1 MVEPE
6 EYSYEEFPESSTVTR
21 GMNVIE
27 FEDDIASV
35 VCKRY
40 VNYVERDGKQLK
52 LQFLMPYY
60 TVEHMEKLPCVV
72 FVQVSGWIKQKLYLN
87 IGNLSKLADK
97 GYIIAIVQYRSAE
110 DAPFPAQV
118 QDIKTAIR
126 FLRQN
131 ASEYKIDPNNIFL
144 WGDSSGAHVSLITGI
159 TSGVTELDTDD
170 YSDYSDK
177 VNGIVDFY
185 GPTDITKMND
195 APTTADYTVADS
207 PVGILIGKLDVT
219 KHEDKAQKANVL
231 NYITKGR
238 DIPPII
244 IFHGSKDRIVPFEQS
259 AMLHEKLLSEYKE
272 STIYKIMGQDHCG
285 PGFWQDEVID
295 LIDDFFEKHMKR
307 I

>member
-1 MVEPE
+1 
-6 EYSYEEFPESSTVTR
+6 
-21 GMNVIE
+21 
-27 FEDDIASV
+27 
-35 VCKRY
+35 
-40 VNYVERDGKQLK
+40 
-52 LQFLMPYY
+52 
-60 TVEHMEKLPCVV
+60 
-72 FVQVSGWIKQKLYLN
+72 
-87 IGNLSKLADK
+87 
-97 GYIIAIVQYRSAE
+97 
-110 DAPFPAQV
+110 
-118 QDIKTAIR
+118 
-126 FLRQN
+126 
-131 ASEYKIDPNNIFL
+131 
-144 WGDSSGAHVSLITGI
+144 
-159 TSGVTELDTDD
+159 
-170 YSDYSDK
+170 
-177 VNGIVDFY
+177 
-185 GPTDITKMND
+185 MND

-259 AMLHEKLLSEYKE
+259 AMLHEKLLSEHKE

>member
-1 MVEPE
+1 MIRRP
-6 EYSYEEFPESSTVTR
+6 PRSTLITATAL
-21 GMNVIE
+21 
-27 FEDDIASV
+27 F
-35 VCKRY
+35 
-40 VNYVERDGKQLK
+40 
-52 LQFLMPYY
+52 
-60 TVEHMEKLPCVV
+60 
-72 FVQVSGWIKQKLYLN
+72 
-87 IGNLSKLADK
+87 
-97 GYIIAIVQYRSAE
+97 RSAE

-219 KHEDKAQKANVL
+219 KNEEKAQKANVL
-231 NYITKGR
+231 N
-238 DIPPII
+238 
-244 IFHGSKDRIVPFEQS
+244 
-259 AMLHEKLLSEYKE
+259 
-272 STIYKIMGQDHCG
+272 
-285 PGFWQDEVID
+285 
-295 LIDDFFEKHMKR
+295 
-307 I
+307 